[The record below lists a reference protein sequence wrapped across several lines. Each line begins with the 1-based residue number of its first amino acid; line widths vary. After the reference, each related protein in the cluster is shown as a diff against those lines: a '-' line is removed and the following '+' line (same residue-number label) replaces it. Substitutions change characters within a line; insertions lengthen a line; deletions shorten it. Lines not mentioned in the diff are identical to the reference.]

1 MKYAE
6 NNRISHRQLTRQLVL
21 SLTAPFLLGL
31 LGYRSMLGANGMLA
45 SVAVL
50 IPLYFYVIFLIR
62 LTPYYA
68 NLPKYVGKWCSLL
81 IGVFY
86 LSFTVFTGAYLLTLV
101 EDVVPISLLSSFSG
115 KAASLL
121 AILVCSFG
129 THKGMQKR
137 GRMGEVS
144 YPLVLGFLFLLLIVA
159 AFQGSWEYF
168 QADPRGLEISAAGF
182 GRAGYGLLAA
192 FTGIGLLPFAL
203 EHVEKTGS
211 ASKPVFYGVAI
222 TSLFF
227 LASLVVLQ
235 ANYGWVRLQE
245 EEYPILPLL
254 AGSNLPG
261 EVLARL
267 DVIWLAVLLYS
278 LLFSVG
284 SVLHYGSHILQTLQ
298 LGTGR
303 YWMPILM
310 YLLTWEELWKFSVEK
325 IYGLSLVYVY
335 FPGFLIVGM
344 LVWMKNRRKT

>member
-1 MKYAE
+1 MRYAE

-144 YPLVLGFLFLLLIVA
+144 YPFVLGFLFLLLIVA

-168 QADPRGLEISAAGF
+168 HG
-182 GRAGYGLLAA
+182 
-192 FTGIGLLPFAL
+192 
-203 EHVEKTGS
+203 
-211 ASKPVFYGVAI
+211 
-222 TSLFF
+222 
-227 LASLVVLQ
+227 
-235 ANYGWVRLQE
+235 
-245 EEYPILPLL
+245 
-254 AGSNLPG
+254 
-261 EVLARL
+261 
-267 DVIWLAVLLYS
+267 
-278 LLFSVG
+278 
-284 SVLHYGSHILQTLQ
+284 
-298 LGTGR
+298 
-303 YWMPILM
+303 
-310 YLLTWEELWKFSVEK
+310 
-325 IYGLSLVYVY
+325 
-335 FPGFLIVGM
+335 
-344 LVWMKNRRKT
+344 

>member
-1 MKYAE
+1 MRYAE

-31 LGYRSMLGANGMLA
+31 LGYPSVLGANGMVA

-62 LTPYYA
+62 VAPYYA

-81 IGVFY
+81 IGIFY
-86 LSFTVFTGAYLLTLV
+86 VSFTIFTGAYLLTLV
-101 EDVVPISLLSSFSG
+101 EKVVPISLLSAFPG
-115 KAASLL
+115 KVASLL
-121 AILVCSFG
+121 AVLVCSLG
-129 THKGMQKR
+129 AHRGMQKR

-144 YPLVLGFLFLLLIVA
+144 YPLVLGFLLLLLIVA

-168 QADPRGLEISAAGF
+168 WADPRGLEISGGGF
-182 GRAGYGLLAA
+182 AKAGYGLLAA

-203 EHVEKTGS
+203 EHVEKPGS
-211 ASKPVFYGVAI
+211 ANKPVFLGVAV
-222 TSLFF
+222 TGLFF

-235 ANYGWVRLQE
+235 ANYGWARLWE

-254 AGSNLPG
+254 AGANLPG
-261 EVLARL
+261 EVLARF

-284 SVLHYGSHILQTLQ
+284 SVLHYGNHILQTLQ
-298 LGTGR
+298 LGNGR
-303 YWMPILM
+303 YWMPLLM
-310 YLLTWEELWKFSVEK
+310 YLLTWGEFWGFPTGE
-325 IYGLSLVYVY
+325 IYGLALTYVY
-335 FPGFLIVGM
+335 FPGFLILGAV
-344 LVWMKNRRKT
+344 VWVKNRRKT